1 MLDAIPAGAVIV
13 VTGISAAGKSTVAD
27 LLARR
32 FARGVHVRGDTFR
45 RMIVSGRHEMNTPV
59 SADALGQLSL
69 RYELAGLVA
78 DRYAR
83 DGFVVVLQDVII
95 GTAVQ
100 EVVDRLE
107 ARPRF
112 LVVLTPS
119 ATVVA
124 AREAARAKTGY
135 GAGSHTI
142 DQLDA
147 ALRRETPTIGL
158 WLDSSYL
165 TAEQTVEE
173 ILARSNEARVD

>member
-13 VTGISAAGKSTVAD
+13 VTGVSTAGKSTVAD

-32 FARGVHVRGDTFR
+32 FTRGVHVRGDTFR

-59 SADALGQLSL
+59 SADTLGQLSL

-78 DRYAR
+78 DRYTR

-107 ARPRF
+107 ARPRY
-112 LVVLTPS
+112 P
-119 ATVVA
+119 
-124 AREAARAKTGY
+124 
-135 GAGSHTI
+135 
-142 DQLDA
+142 
-147 ALRRETPTIGL
+147 
-158 WLDSSYL
+158 WC
-165 TAEQTVEE
+165 
-173 ILARSNEARVD
+173 